1 MHPSQLTT
9 LPGVLKIKHIKCS
22 GVPTRH
28 PAPLRVH
35 LMDKLKIRPQC
46 VVLTADALFFRGRT
60 PAEAELM
67 YLENA
72 KKLDMYGVHLQ
83 EAKVNKVS

>member
-1 MHPSQLTT
+1 M
-9 LPGVLKIKHIKCS
+9 
-22 GVPTRH
+22 
-28 PAPLRVH
+28 
-35 LMDKLKIRPQC
+35 
-46 VVLTADALFFRGRT
+46 VLTAEVLFFSGRT

-83 EAKVNKVS
+83 EAKVNTVSYYSMPLTV